1 MMEPNRHIG
10 PILLVC
16 LAFSFLLSYAGP
28 TLARPAKPSS
38 SIVHRDLGHIPPAV
52 PLLLAARSQPIPYDR
67 LACRLACE
75 QIGIWDIEQELIH
88 RLVNACKIGCDLGQD
103 HCL

>member
-1 MMEPNRHIG
+1 MIEPKRLIG
-10 PILLVC
+10 PVLLVC

-28 TLARPAKPSS
+28 TRTQPAKPSGS
-38 SIVHRDLGHIPPAV
+38 TVHRDLGQLPPAA
-52 PLLLAARSQPIPYDR
+52 PLLLPARSRLIPFDR

-75 QIGIWDIEQELIH
+75 QIGFWDIEQELIY

>member
-1 MMEPNRHIG
+1 MKDPKRHIG
-10 PILLVC
+10 PVFLVC

-28 TLARPAKPSS
+28 TLTHPAKPPSS
-38 SIVHRDLGHIPPAV
+38 TVHRNLGHVPPAV
-52 PLLLAARSQPIPYDR
+52 PFLLPARSQQIPYDR

-75 QIGIWDIEQELIH
+75 QIGFWDIEQELIY

-103 HCL
+103 QCL

>member
-1 MMEPNRHIG
+1 MIESKRHIRS
-10 PILLVC
+10 ILLVC

-28 TLARPAKPSS
+28 THPAKPSS
-38 SIVHRDLGHIPPAV
+38 STVNRDLDHIPPAV
-52 PLLLAARSQPIPYDR
+52 PLPLPARSQLYPFDR
-67 LACRLACE
+67 LSCQLKCE
-75 QIGIWDIEQELIH
+75 QIGIWDIQQELIH

>member
-1 MMEPNRHIG
+1 MIDRKRHIG
-10 PILLVC
+10 PVLLVS

-28 TLARPAKPSS
+28 TPTHSANPSS
-38 SIVHRDLGHIPPAV
+38 STVHRDLGHLPPAV
-52 PLLLAARSQPIPYDR
+52 PLLLAARSQPTSYDR

-75 QIGIWDIEQELIH
+75 QIGFWAMEQELTH
-88 RLVNACKIGCDLGQD
+88 RLVNACKIGCDVGQD